1 MITTKFYLDT
11 RSTAAGC
18 AAPLKISVTV
28 NRTVAYIPTGI
39 RLLPSDWNR
48 AGNRAKSAA
57 IQQTADLIRMNVVNI
72 CLKLSQEG
80 KIDGLNAREVRDRIL
95 EEMSPADHRPARLL
109 ETFRTYASQPK
120 LKPRTREIYL
130 ATVSRILAFDAKAER
145 LTFADI
151 DVGWMDR
158 FDTFLA
164 KTSPKKNARNIH
176 HRNIRAVFN
185 YARKRGLTQNY
196 PFLIYEIRNEAT
208 AKKAL
213 SAEKLRTLFYAELPE
228 WQRKYVD
235 FFFASF
241 FLIGMNTEDL
251 LHATD
256 IVDDRLEYRRAKT
269 ARPYSI
275 KMEPECKAIF
285 RRLAGKNYL
294 LNPLDTYAKT
304 CHWTSKVDNVLK
316 DIATELGLPPISM
329 YWARHSWITIAT
341 DLDIPPK
348 TVAVAAGHIGGRAVT
363 DIYID
368 FDRTKIDW
376 ANRVVMDFVLYN
388 KKPLTVLDLLRDA
401 SKKAASGE

>member
-28 NRTVAYIPTGI
+28 NRTVSYIPTGI
-39 RLLPSDWNR
+39 RLLPSDWNKS
-48 AGNRAKSAA
+48 GNRAKSAA
-57 IQQTADLIRMNVVNI
+57 IQQAADLIRMNVINI
-72 CLKLSQEG
+72 CLQLSQSG
-80 KIDGLNAREVRDRIL
+80 KLDGLNAREVRDRIL
-95 EEMSPADHRPARLL
+95 EVMSPSEHRPERLL
-109 ETFRTYASQPK
+109 ETFRAYAAQPK
-120 LKPRTREIYL
+120 LKPRTKEIYL
-130 ATVSRILAFDAKAER
+130 ATVARILAFDAKAER

-158 FDTFLA
+158 FDSFLA
-164 KTSPKKNARNIH
+164 QTSPKKNARNIH

-185 YARKRGLTQNY
+185 YARKRGFTQNY

-208 AKKAL
+208 KKRAL

-228 WQRKYVD
+228 WQRKYRD

-256 IVDDRLEYRRAKT
+256 IVDGRLEYRRAKT
-269 ARPYSI
+269 AKPYSI
-275 KMEPECKAIF
+275 KMEPECQAIF
-285 RRLAGKNYL
+285 RRMSGKSYL

-316 DIATELGLPPISM
+316 DISAGLGLPPISM

-348 TVAVAAGHIGGRAVT
+348 TVEAAAGHSGGSVT

-368 FDRTKIDW
+368 FDRSKIDF
-376 ANRVVMDFVLYN
+376 ANRVVMDFVLYK
-388 KKPLTVLDLLRDA
+388 KKPMTILDVLRSA
-401 SKKAASGE
+401 QEKKAAGE

>member
-11 RSTAAGC
+11 RATAAGC

-48 AGNRAKSAA
+48 AANKAKSAA
-57 IQQTADLIRMNVVNI
+57 VQQAADMVRMNVINI
-72 CLKLSQEG
+72 SLRLSQEG
-80 KIDGLNAREVRDRIL
+80 KLDGLGAREVRDRIL
-95 EEMSPADHRPARLL
+95 DELSPSRYKPACLL
-109 ETFRTYASQPK
+109 ETMRAYASQPK
-120 LKPRTREIYL
+120 LKPRTKEIYL
-130 ATVSRILAFDAKAER
+130 ATVARILAFDAKAER
-145 LTFADI
+145 LTFSDI

-185 YARKRGLTQNY
+185 YARKRDLTQNY
-196 PFLIYEIRNEAT
+196 PFLIYEIHNEAT
-208 AKKAL
+208 RKRAL
-213 SAEKLRTLFYAELPE
+213 SPEMLRKLFFAELPE

-256 IVDDRLEYRRAKT
+256 IVDGRLEYRRAKT
-269 ARPYSI
+269 AKPYSI
-275 KMEPECKAIF
+275 KMEPECRAIF
-285 RRLAGKNYL
+285 RRMAGKNYL

-316 DIATELGLPPISM
+316 DIAAGLGLPPISM

-348 TVAVAAGHIGGRAVT
+348 TVEAAAGHSGGSVT

-368 FDRTKIDW
+368 FDRGKIDW
-376 ANRVVMDFVLYN
+376 ANRVVIDFVLYD

-401 SKKAASGE
+401 SKRNAVNG

>member
-11 RSTAAGC
+11 RATAAGC

-48 AGNRAKSAA
+48 AGNKAKSAA
-57 IQQTADLIRMNVVNI
+57 VQQAADVVRMNVINI
-72 CLKLSQEG
+72 SLRLSQEG
-80 KIDGLNAREVRDRIL
+80 KLDGLNAREVRDRIM
-95 EEMSPADHRPARLL
+95 EELSPSRHRPACLL
-109 ETFRTYASQPK
+109 ETMRAYASQPK
-120 LKPRTREIYL
+120 LKPRTKEIYL
-130 ATVSRILAFDAKAER
+130 ATVARILAFDDKAER

-158 FDTFLA
+158 FDSFLA

-185 YARKRGLTQNY
+185 YARKRDLTQNY
-196 PFLIYEIRNEAT
+196 PFLIYEIRNEPT
-208 AKKAL
+208 KKRAL
-213 SAEKLRTLFYAELPE
+213 SAEKLRALYYADLPE

-256 IVDDRLEYRRAKT
+256 IVDGRLEYRRAKT
-269 ARPYSI
+269 AKPYSI
-275 KMEPECKAIF
+275 KMEPECQAIF
-285 RRLAGKNYL
+285 RRMAGKNYL

-304 CHWTSKVDNVLK
+304 CHWTSKVDNILK
-316 DIATELGLPPISM
+316 DIAAGLGLPPISM
-329 YWARHSWITIAT
+329 YWTRHSWITIAT

-348 TVAVAAGHIGGRAVT
+348 TVAAAAGHSGGSVT

-368 FDRTKIDW
+368 FDRSKIDW

-401 SKKAASGE
+401 SKRSAANE

>member
-28 NRTVAYIPTGI
+28 NRTVSYIPTGI
-39 RLLPSDWNR
+39 RLLPSDWNKS
-48 AGNRAKSAA
+48 GNRAKSAA
-57 IQQTADLIRMNVVNI
+57 IQQAADLIRMNVINI
-72 CLKLSQEG
+72 CLQLSQSG
-80 KIDGLNAREVRDRIL
+80 KLDGLNAREVRDRIL
-95 EEMSPADHRPARLL
+95 EEMSPAEHRPERLL
-109 ETFRTYASQPK
+109 ETFRIYAAQPK
-120 LKPRTREIYL
+120 LKPRTKEIYL
-130 ATVSRILAFDAKAER
+130 ATVARILAFDPKAER

-158 FDTFLA
+158 FDSFLA
-164 KTSPKKNARNIH
+164 QTSPKKNARNIH

-185 YARKRGLTQNY
+185 YARKRGFTQNY

-208 AKKAL
+208 KKRAL
-213 SAEKLRTLFYAELPE
+213 SAEMLRTLFYADLPE

-256 IVDDRLEYRRAKT
+256 IVDGRLEYRRAKT
-269 ARPYSI
+269 AKPYSI
-275 KMEPECKAIF
+275 KMEPECQAIF
-285 RRLAGKNYL
+285 RRMAGKSYL

-316 DIATELGLPPISM
+316 DIAARLGLPRISM

-348 TVAVAAGHIGGRAVT
+348 TVEAAAGHSGGSVT

-368 FDRTKIDW
+368 FDRSKIDF
-376 ANRVVMDFVLYN
+376 ANRVVMDFVLYK
-388 KKPLTVLDLLRDA
+388 KKPMTILDVLRSA
-401 SKKAASGE
+401 QEKKAAGD

>member
-28 NRTVAYIPTGI
+28 NRTVSYIPTGI
-39 RLLPSDWNR
+39 RLLPSDWNKS
-48 AGNRAKSAA
+48 GNRAKSAA
-57 IQQTADLIRMNVVNI
+57 IQQAADLIRMNVINI
-72 CLKLSQEG
+72 CLQLSQSG
-80 KIDGLNAREVRDRIL
+80 KLDGLNAREVRDRIL
-95 EEMSPADHRPARLL
+95 EEMSPSEHRPERLL
-109 ETFRTYASQPK
+109 ETFRAYAAQPK
-120 LKPRTREIYL
+120 LKPRTKEIYL
-130 ATVSRILAFDAKAER
+130 ATVARILAFDAKAER

-158 FDTFLA
+158 FDSFLA
-164 KTSPKKNARNIH
+164 QTSPKKNARNIH

-185 YARKRGLTQNY
+185 YARKRGFTQNY

-208 AKKAL
+208 KKRAL

-228 WQRKYVD
+228 WQRKYRD

-256 IVDDRLEYRRAKT
+256 IVDGRLEYRRAKT
-269 ARPYSI
+269 AKPYSI
-275 KMEPECKAIF
+275 KMEPECQAIF
-285 RRLAGKNYL
+285 RRMSGKSYL

-316 DIATELGLPPISM
+316 DISAGLGLPPISM

-348 TVAVAAGHIGGRAVT
+348 TVEAAAGHSGGSVT

-368 FDRTKIDW
+368 FDRSKIDF
-376 ANRVVMDFVLYN
+376 ANRVVMDFVLYK
-388 KKPLTVLDLLRDA
+388 KKPMTILDVLRSA
-401 SKKAASGE
+401 QEKKAAGE